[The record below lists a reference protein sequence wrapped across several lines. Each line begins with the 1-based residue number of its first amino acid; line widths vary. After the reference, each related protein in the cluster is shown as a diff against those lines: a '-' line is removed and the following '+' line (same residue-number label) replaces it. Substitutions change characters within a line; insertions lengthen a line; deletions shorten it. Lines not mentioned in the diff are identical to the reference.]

1 MRQLPPPPWHMIIR
15 MAFKKKNAS
24 FHARACTVGSRTVPT
39 GEIINFVRARQK
51 FKKVHILSHLR
62 FQTTSGVSG
71 YFILFTLFK
80 NHGYK
85 ELQRHGEQQRR
96 SFENNTKEF
105 FEQKD
110 VILVTSKRKRGYMR
124 CKGVLE
130 L

>member
-1 MRQLPPPPWHMIIR
+1 MIGDETIAPPPWHMIIR

-71 YFILFTLFK
+71 YFILFTLF
-80 NHGYK
+80 NHGHNN
-85 ELQRHGEQQRR
+85 EQLHHGGRKRRR
-96 SFENNTKEF
+96 SSKTTKNNTSYEF
-105 FEQKD
+105 LEAID
-110 VILVTSKRKRGYMR
+110 ITLVQ
-124 CKGVLE
+124 V
-130 L
+130 